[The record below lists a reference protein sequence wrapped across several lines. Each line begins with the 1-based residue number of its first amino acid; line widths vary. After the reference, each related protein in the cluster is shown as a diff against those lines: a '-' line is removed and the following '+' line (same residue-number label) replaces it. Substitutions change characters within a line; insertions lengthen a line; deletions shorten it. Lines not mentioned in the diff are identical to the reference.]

1 MKALLRRL
9 FKHSPVTTTPLS
21 DIERARKLIAAID
34 AGGIPLDQ
42 AIITRI
48 AESFG
53 LELSKTAHTDETIE
67 RIRSALNRCDS
78 R

>member
-1 MKALLRRL
+1 MKDLLRRL
-9 FKHSPVTTTPLS
+9 FKHSPITTAPLS

-53 LELSKTAHTDETIE
+53 LEVSKTASSDETIE
-67 RIRSALNRCDS
+67 RIRTALNRCDS
-78 R
+78 

>member
-1 MKALLRRL
+1 MKDLLRRL
-9 FKHSPVTTTPLS
+9 FKHSPVTTAPLS

-42 AIITRI
+42 VIITRI

-53 LELSKTAHTDETIE
+53 LEVSRMARSDETIE